1 VFSAVNQEKTSQE
14 RKDLGH
20 GVFTMALLLGLRGE
34 AAVDGEVWLLGFAD
48 FVSRLVKKMTSDA
61 QVPEIKADG
70 TANYVIARPQ

>member
-1 VFSAVNQEKTSQE
+1 
-14 RKDLGH
+14 
-20 GVFTMALLLGLRGE
+20 MALLLGLRGE